1 MDIVTIFC
9 DIDDFC
15 QSLLARE
22 HPQLPAHS
30 GSKKRRAS
38 SLSLSEVMTILV
50 WFHASHYPTFKHYYF
65 DSVLPGKRAEF
76 PGLPSYTRFVELIPM
91 TLLPFCAYL
100 QTRKGQPTGIQFM
113 DSLPIRVCHNRR
125 IGSHRVFAGLAQRG
139 KSSMG
144 WFYGFKWHLVINDRG
159 EVLGLTLT
167 PGQVDDR
174 RPVAKL
180 VRQLWGKWF
189 GDRGYI
195 GQELFEQLWTEG
207 VPLIAKLKRNRK
219 NKLMPVLDKLL
230 LRKRALIECVND
242 QWKNSSQMEHTR
254 YRSATNG
261 IVNMLAVVVA
271 YTFQPKKPALDL
283 STITETQAQRLLL
296 AAGANLKTPP
306 LPLKK
311 GVPQKFKTGD
321 C

>member
-15 QSLLARE
+15 HSLLARE
-22 HPQLPAHS
+22 HPQLLAHS

-50 WFHASHYPTFKHYYF
+50 WFHASHYRTFKHYYL
-65 DSVLPGKRAEF
+65 DSVLSGKRAEF
-76 PGLPSYTRFVELIPM
+76 PGLPSYTRFVELIPL
-91 TLLPFCAYL
+91 TLLPLCAYL
-100 QTRKGQPTGIQFM
+100 QTRKGQPTGIQFI

-125 IGSHRVFAGLAQRG
+125 IPSHKVFAGLAQRG
-139 KSSMG
+139 KGSMG
-144 WFYGFKWHLVINDRG
+144 WFYGFKLHLIINERG

-167 PGQVDDR
+167 PGNTDDR
-174 RPVAKL
+174 RPVVKL
-180 VRQLWGKWF
+180 VRQLWGKLF

-195 GQELFEQLWTEG
+195 GQELFEQLWTG
-207 VPLIAKLKRNRK
+207 GLQLITKLKRNMK

-242 QWKNSSQMEHTR
+242 QLKNISQIEHTR
-254 YRSATNG
+254 HRSAANG
-261 IVNMLAVVVA
+261 IINMLAAVAA

-283 STITETQAQRLLL
+283 STTTESQAQRLLL
-296 AAGANLKTPP
+296 AAVTI
-306 LPLKK
+306 
-311 GVPQKFKTGD
+311 
-321 C
+321 